1 MNKILRT
8 TTTIGYNMITNKNT
22 KINHNDSLISFRI
35 PSMVDA
41 RMDFISEQRW
51 TNKSSI
57 YRDAVKEYLTNNAEY
72 FEEETIQSERL
83 MKDDFF

>member
-1 MNKILRT
+1 M
-8 TTTIGYNMITNKNT
+8 NT
-22 KINHNDSLISFRI
+22 KNSKLSQYNQLVSFRV
-35 PSMVDA
+35 PSTVDA

-72 FEEETIQSERL
+72 FEEENIQTERL
-83 MKDDFF
+83 MRDDFF

>member
-1 MNKILRT
+1 MNT
-8 TTTIGYNMITNKNT
+8 KNT
-22 KINHNDSLISFRI
+22 KINHNDQLISFRI

>member
-1 MNKILRT
+1 
-8 TTTIGYNMITNKNT
+8 MITNKN

-57 YRDAVKEYLTNNAEY
+57 YRDAVKEYLTNNADY

-83 MKDDFF
+83 IKDDFF

>member
-1 MNKILRT
+1 MNT
-8 TTTIGYNMITNKNT
+8 KNT

-41 RMDFISEQRW
+41 RIEFISEQRW

-57 YRDAVKEYLTNNAEY
+57 YRDAVKEYLTNNADY